1 MASAS
6 SRGSEDSTSP
16 VTSPSPATAL
26 SRMSKRAGSVGGSSE
41 PTSVTDGST
50 PDPSTMMFG
59 PSPPPAT
66 KGGST
71 SSTGDSPVSLTPRP
85 ESAPD
90 TTMNAGSGK
99 TSSGSLARWDPDTSS
114 WRTSQASLAGEGSLP
129 FSGRWPRSGTMR
141 NGSLYEHPMS
151 VRPTE
156 ESAYSSSPKKRWSP
170 PSNQQDEDL
179 KTFGKDK
186 LTLINQSFEREK
198 RGRATKEDLKLMNEY
213 WEKSPTG
220 PTAECWP
227 TPTSQGGKGY
237 MSGSN
242 RDHWHPTLH
251 SAAKMW
257 ATLRANEKGQYNS
270 KDSHVALSRQVRKYA
285 NEDSTLWPTLDAQAS
300 VTYKVRS
307 DGRQGLGLEGR
318 VRLWATPRAIYGEH
332 PGITDTSHLTGQSIS
347 VTGGAKGLW
356 ATVKKQSANTPAE
369 HGHGGKDIQ
378 TQVALWATLKS
389 RDWKGLSQRGIH
401 QPGDALPNQ
410 VSLFGLP
417 GRSNSTDGPNSSP
430 SVRTSPQPWPQLNP
444 RFAEWIMGFPI
455 GWTDLGGSGTP
466 SSRPRRR
473 PRSGISGG
481 G

>member
-1 MASAS
+1 MAWLYLPGSAVS
-6 SRGSEDSTSP
+6 NSDLSGPSAKRIAQS
-16 VTSPSPATAL
+16 VTWRETLMPPAYWRRKWEKEPWIRAL
-26 SRMSKRAGSVGGSSE
+26 SGMTLLPSEADRGVESWILSLRDSRAN
-41 PTSVTDGST
+41 P
-50 PDPSTMMFG
+50 G
-59 PSPPPAT
+59 PS
-66 KGGST
+66 
-71 SSTGDSPVSLTPRP
+71 P
-85 ESAPD
+85 ESAPG
-90 TTMNAGSGK
+90 TAMSGGSGER
-99 TSSGSLARWDPDTSS
+99 SSGSLAKWDQVMSC
-114 WRTSQASLAGEGSLP
+114 WKTSQASLSEEGSLP

-141 NGSLYEHPMS
+141 NGSVSPRQPWEP
-151 VRPTE
+151 RTDGKG
-156 ESAYSSSPKKRWSP
+156 SSSS
-170 PSNQQDEDL
+170 DGEGD
-179 KTFGKDK
+179 
-186 LTLINQSFEREK
+186 
-198 RGRATKEDLKLMNEY
+198 
-213 WEKSPTG
+213 
-220 PTAECWP
+220 WP
-227 TPTSQGGKGY
+227 TPDASVRTGY
-237 MSGSN
+237 N
-242 RDHWHPTLH
+242 RSASPG
-251 SAAKMW
+251 AAKRPLLAEKVRLW
-257 ATLRANEKGQYNS
+257 STLRANEKGQYNS
-270 KDSHVALSRQVRKYA
+270 KDSHVALSRQVRKYT
-285 NEDSTLWPTLDAQAS
+285 NEDSALWPTLNATAA
-300 VTYKVRS
+300 VTYKAQS

-332 PGITDTSHLTGQSIS
+332 PGMTDTSHLTGQSIS
-347 VTGGAKGLW
+347 VTKGAKGLW

-473 PRSGISGG
+473 PRSGSSGG